1 MRYSF
6 KPASTSLAVLGTAV
20 ASALALALVLSSAP
34 LLGQQGESALAAAP
48 RCSGDDGGGGS
59 PSPSPTATSTRPPG
73 PLPTLP
79 LPTGSASPS
88 PTGSASPTG
97 SPSPSEP
104 PEQAPAMTTPTGSPS
119 GSPSESPVN
128 PPPDSTTRCES
139 QITIEY
145 NGNRQ
150 RFTGQVKSGKQ
161 ICERGRRVFLKRDRD
176 EGRDP
181 TVATTVT
188 NREGRYRIPLPDRNG
203 RRFYAKTPRQM
214 VTTAGGQDIVCKG
227 DRSRSVSTRNPL

>member
-1 MRYSF
+1 MRHSF

-20 ASALALALVLSSAP
+20 AGALALALVLSSAP
-34 LLGQQGESALAAAP
+34 LLGQQGDSALAAAP
-48 RCSGDDGGGGS
+48 RCSGGDGGGGGS
-59 PSPSPTATSTRPPG
+59 PSPTPTSTSNPG

-79 LPTGSASPS
+79 LPTGSS
-88 PTGSASPTG
+88 SASPTG

-104 PEQAPAMTTPTGSPS
+104 PEQAPAPAMTTPVGTPTGSPS
-119 GSPSESPVN
+119 ETPVN

-139 QITIEY
+139 KITIEY

-150 RFTGQVKSGKQ
+150 RFSGEVKSAKR
-161 ICERGRRVFLKRDRD
+161 ICERGRRVFLKRDRN

-188 NREGRYRIPLPDRNG
+188 NREGKYQIPLPDRNG
-203 RRFYAKTPRQM
+203 RRFYAQTPRQM
-214 VTTAGGQDIVCKG
+214 VTTANGQDIVCKG

>member
-48 RCSGDDGGGGS
+48 RCSGGGGGGS
-59 PSPSPTATSTRPPG
+59 PSPTPTSTSNPG

-79 LPTGSASPS
+79 LPTGSATPS
-88 PTGSASPTG
+88 PTPSGSA
-97 SPSPSEP
+97 SPSEP
-104 PEQAPAMTTPTGSPS
+104 PQQAPAPALTTPTPT

-139 QITIEY
+139 KITIEY

-150 RFTGQVKSGKQ
+150 RFTGQVRSGKQ

-203 RRFYAKTPRQM
+203 RRFYAQTPRQM

-227 DRSRSVSTRNPL
+227 DRSRTVSTRNPL